1 MPLFL
6 ANSINSDMG
15 KFRWQLLPAT
25 LFLLILPINHTMALR
40 LVTLFLAAG
49 IALAYVRRHPIPLIS
64 LKLPLALWAG
74 VALLS
79 LTWSADPWFSLNEIK
94 TEIGYGLLAFLT
106 FYVLTDSEKTFRL
119 WLAAIML
126 GLLATILFALK
137 DFWQLG
143 SWQGYEWDWQHGY
156 VSYSTYLVTVAPFL
170 FYLLLNPSQNRFIRY
185 LAWFALPLF
194 LFIAYVNANRMF
206 WISFAIVAS
215 LFLGL
220 AWIKIRHT
228 AHSRRIVPIALVIL
242 IVAGIAFAS
251 VAKKKIAA
259 PESTQAA
266 LSETFQQS
274 ERYIIWRYW
283 SDHIAERPWTG
294 VGFGRDLPHYTYPK
308 PKEWSDP
315 WFAHAHNLFLNYLL
329 QLGVFGL
336 AVLLFLLGSI
346 VQRFWIFYR
355 STNNELSM
363 IGICGIAITTAMVT
377 KNMTDDL
384 FWRTDALLFW
394 ALVGL
399 LLGYGVRLKATDT
412 SDRA

>member
-1 MPLFL
+1 MVISEKTEENRRWHFSWHLLPPLLFL
-6 ANSINSDMG
+6 A
-15 KFRWQLLPAT
+15 
-25 LFLLILPINHTMALR
+25 ILPINHTMALR
-40 LVTLFLAAG
+40 MVTLFLATA
-49 IALAYVRRHPIPLIS
+49 IAFAHIRRHPTPAIP

-74 VALLS
+74 MALLS

-106 FYVLTDSEKTFRL
+106 FYILTDSKKIFRL

-185 LAWFALPLF
+185 LAWLTPPLF
-194 LFIAYVNANRMF
+194 LFIAFVNANRMF
-206 WISFAIVAS
+206 WLSFAVVTAI
-215 LFLGL
+215 FLGL
-220 AWIKIRHT
+220 AWLRARH
-228 AHSRRIVPIALVIL
+228 SPLGKRIALIGLASL
-242 IVAGIAFAS
+242 IVAAIAFAS
-251 VAKKKIAA
+251 VAKQKITA
-259 PESTQAA
+259 PKSTQAA
-266 LSETFQQS
+266 VSETFQRS
-274 ERYIIWRYW
+274 DRYPIWQFW
-283 SDHIAERPWTG
+283 SKRIAEHPWTG
-294 VGFGRDLPHYTYPK
+294 IGFGRDLPHYAYPK
-308 PKEWSDP
+308 PKEMEVL

-336 AVLLFLLGSI
+336 AALLFLLGSI
-346 VQRFWIFYR
+346 TRSFWRYYR
-355 STNNELSM
+355 SSNNELSLM
-363 IGICGIAITTAMVT
+363 GICGIAIVAAVVM

-394 ALVGL
+394 ALIGL
-399 LLGYGVRLKATDT
+399 LQGYGARLNTPAGKA
-412 SDRA
+412 

>member
-1 MPLFL
+1 MVISEKTEENRRWHFSWHLLPPLLFL
-6 ANSINSDMG
+6 A
-15 KFRWQLLPAT
+15 
-25 LFLLILPINHTMALR
+25 ILPLNHTMALR
-40 LVTLFLAAG
+40 MVTLFLTTV
-49 IALAYVRRHPIPLIS
+49 IAFAYLRRHPIPSIP

-74 VALLS
+74 MALLS

-106 FYVLTDSEKTFRL
+106 FYILTNSEKTFRL

-185 LAWFALPLF
+185 LAWLTLPLF

-206 WISFAIVAS
+206 WLSFAIVAS

-220 AWIKIRHT
+220 AWMKVRHT
-228 AHSRRIVPIALVIL
+228 ALSKRITVIALVSL

-274 ERYIIWRYW
+274 DRYPIWHFWIER
-283 SDHIAERPWTG
+283 IAERPWTG

-308 PKEWSDP
+308 PKEWAVL

-336 AVLLFLLGSI
+336 AALLFLLGSI
-346 VQRFWIFYR
+346 IQRFWIFYR
-355 STNNELSM
+355 SSSNELSM
-363 IGICGIAITTAMVT
+363 IGVCGIAVTAAMVT

-399 LLGYGVRLKATDT
+399 LLGYGARLKATDT
-412 SDRA
+412 PDRA